1 MSMKKRQLALILAC
15 LSTVTFAGEA
25 AGKAADAAKPNVLLI
40 AIDDL
45 NDWIGCMGGHP
56 QAKTPNID
64 RLAARGVLFNNA
76 HCQASVCNPS
86 RASMMTSL
94 YPETSGIYFLTPD
107 LAASPVAKKS
117 KLMPMR
123 FQNEGYHV
131 TGAGKIF
138 HGHRNKRY
146 LPNYAGMF
154 GGFGPLPSKKL
165 TSFPGS
171 RLWDW
176 GAYPMRDEE
185 MPDHKIA
192 AWAVDQLKKK
202 QDKPSF
208 LAVGFYRPHVP
219 QYVPQKWF
227 DLYPL
232 DSVQLPK
239 VLDNDLDDLSQY
251 GINLT
256 RRNHVAPPHE
266 WVVKNDEWKPL
277 VQSYL
282 ACVSFVDHQVG
293 KLLDALDNS
302 SAKDNTLIILYSDHG
317 FHLGEKERWA
327 KRSLWEDGTRVP
339 LIVAGPGV
347 TQGKVCKKPV
357 ELLDVYPT
365 LLELAGLN
373 EDEKLEGN
381 SMATLLKTP
390 DTQWPHMARTSFGP
404 GNYSIR
410 SERYRYIHY
419 NDGSEEFYDHA
430 DDAHEWNNQIGNPEL
445 AALIEEHR
453 AHKPKQFHPIL
464 GTDSTGHKA
473 YKASE
478 AAKKQTSSFD
488 PLDWKRPVDNPV
500 FTTTHGNNHD
510 SVLFVDPELEY
521 PYHLIISHTPEA
533 AHLWRAKK
541 FSWSSS
547 DWELVSDQYIIGK
560 HYEYDDGVKV
570 DGTYYLYEEGIVY
583 TFSGPLEQASGKWKA
598 AGTFP
603 FKQCDDIGIYYE
615 DGMFHMFGEHGDFP
629 HGPDGTS
636 LAHFSSTT
644 GLGDWKLV
652 NAKAVDPN
660 PDGGHKYGV
669 GDATIEKI
677 GGEYY
682 IYCDRESKGSP
693 YKVVAWR
700 SKDINT
706 PFEYVGKAITP
717 RSDEVDDWDNHRI
730 QDPDIAYIPDLGR
743 YVITANMM
751 DRDGNPGGDFPTMKG
766 NTTRVIGIFYHGGVQ
781 ADPDK
786 ERSE

>member
-117 KLMPMR
+117 TLMPMR

-138 HGHRNKRY
+138 HGHQNKRY

-154 GGFGPLPSKKL
+154 GGFGPLPDKKL

-185 MPDHKIA
+185 MSDHKIA

-202 QDKPSF
+202 QDKPRF

-239 VLDNDLDDLSQY
+239 VLKGDMDDLSQY

-256 RRNHVAPPHE
+256 RLNHVAPPHE

-293 KLLDALDNS
+293 KVLDALDNS
-302 SAKDNTLIILYSDHG
+302 PAKDNTLIILYSDHG

-347 TQGKVCKKPV
+347 TQGKVCNKSV

-430 DDAHEWNNQIGNPEL
+430 DDGHEWKNQIGNPEL
-445 AALIEEHR
+445 ATLIAEHR

-636 LAHFSSTT
+636 LAHFTSTT

-677 GGEYY
+677 EGEYY
-682 IYCDRESKGSP
+682 IFCDRESNGSP
-693 YKVVAWR
+693 YKVVAWK
-700 SKDINT
+700 SKDINE

-717 RSDEVDDWDNHRI
+717 RSDEVDDWDNYRI
-730 QDPDIAYIPDLGR
+730 QDPDIAYIPELGR
-743 YVITANMM
+743 YVITANLR
-751 DRDGNPGGDFPTMKG
+751 DKDGNPGGNFPTLKG
-766 NTTRVIGIFYHGGVQ
+766 NGTRVIGIFYHGGVQ
-781 ADPDK
+781 AKPGK
-786 ERSE
+786 EPSE

>member
-117 KLMPMR
+117 TLMPMR

-138 HGHRNKRY
+138 HGHQNKRY

-154 GGFGPLPSKKL
+154 GGFGPLPDKKL

-202 QDKPSF
+202 QDKPRF

-347 TQGKVCKKPV
+347 TQGKVCNKSV

-430 DDAHEWNNQIGNPEL
+430 DDGHEWKNQIGNPEL
-445 AALIEEHR
+445 ATLIAEHR

-521 PYHLIISHTPEA
+521 PYHMIVSHTPEA

-541 FSWSSS
+541 FSWSSA

-636 LAHFSSTT
+636 LAHFTSTT

-677 GGEYY
+677 EGEYY
-682 IYCDRESKGSP
+682 IFCDRESNGSP
-693 YKVVAWR
+693 YKVVAWK
-700 SKDINT
+700 SKDINE

-717 RSDEVDDWDNHRI
+717 RSDEVDDWDNYRI
-730 QDPDIAYIPDLGR
+730 QDPDIAYIPELGR
-743 YVITANMM
+743 YVITANVM

-766 NTTRVIGIFYHGGVQ
+766 KTTRVIGIFYHGGVQ
-781 ADPDK
+781 AKPGK
-786 ERSE
+786 EPSE

>member
-1 MSMKKRQLALILAC
+1 MSMKKRQLTLILAC
-15 LSTVTFAGEA
+15 LSMVTFAGEA
-25 AGKAADAAKPNVLLI
+25 AGKAADTAKPNVLLI

-107 LAASPVAKKS
+107 LAASPVAKNS
-117 KLMPMR
+117 TLMPMR

-202 QDKPSF
+202 QNKPSF

-347 TQGKVCKKPV
+347 AQGKVCKKPV

-390 DTQWPHMARTSFGP
+390 DTQWSHMARTSFGP

-410 SERYRYIHY
+410 SERYRFIHY

-430 DDAHEWNNQIGNPEL
+430 DDAHEWKNQIGNPEL
-445 AALIEEHR
+445 ATLIAEHR

-473 YKASE
+473 YMASE

-583 TFSGPLEQASGKWKA
+583 TFSGPLEQASGQWKA

-636 LAHFSSTT
+636 LAHFTSTT

-677 GGEYY
+677 EGEYY
-682 IYCDRESKGSP
+682 IFCDRESKGSP
-693 YKVVAWR
+693 YKVVAWK
-700 SKDINT
+700 SKDINK

-717 RSDEVDDWDNHRI
+717 RSDEVDDWDNYRI
-730 QDPDIAYIPDLGR
+730 QDPDIAYIPELGR

-766 NTTRVIGIFYHGGVQ
+766 NTTRVIGIFYHGDVQ

>member
-1 MSMKKRQLALILAC
+1 M
-15 LSTVTFAGEA
+15 
-25 AGKAADAAKPNVLLI
+25 
-40 AIDDL
+40 
-45 NDWIGCMGGHP
+45 
-56 QAKTPNID
+56 
-64 RLAARGVLFNNA
+64 
-76 HCQASVCNPS
+76 
-86 RASMMTSL
+86 
-94 YPETSGIYFLTPD
+94 
-107 LAASPVAKKS
+107 
-117 KLMPMR
+117 
-123 FQNEGYHV
+123 
-131 TGAGKIF
+131 
-138 HGHRNKRY
+138 
-146 LPNYAGMF
+146 
-154 GGFGPLPSKKL
+154 
-165 TSFPGS
+165 
-171 RLWDW
+171 
-176 GAYPMRDEE
+176 
-185 MPDHKIA
+185 
-192 AWAVDQLKKK
+192 
-202 QDKPSF
+202 
-208 LAVGFYRPHVP
+208 
-219 QYVPQKWF
+219 
-227 DLYPL
+227 
-232 DSVQLPK
+232 
-239 VLDNDLDDLSQY
+239 
-251 GINLT
+251 
-256 RRNHVAPPHE
+256 
-266 WVVKNDEWKPL
+266 
-277 VQSYL
+277 
-282 ACVSFVDHQVG
+282 SFVDHQVG
-293 KLLDALDNS
+293 KVLDALDNS
-302 SAKDNTLIILYSDHG
+302 PAKDNTLIILYSDHG

-327 KRSLWEDGTRVP
+327 KRSLWEDSTRVP

-347 TQGKVCKKPV
+347 AQGEVCNKPV
-357 ELLDVYPT
+357 QLLDVYPT

-373 EDEKLEGN
+373 EDEKLEGH
-381 SMATLLKTP
+381 SMAALLKKP
-390 DTQWPHMARTSFGP
+390 DAPWPHMARTSFGP

-430 DDAHEWNNQIGNPEL
+430 GDPHEWNNLIENPEL
-445 AALIEEHR
+445 ATLIKKHR
-453 AHKPKQFHPIL
+453 AMIPKNAHPIL
-464 GTDSTGHKA
+464 GKDSTGHKA

-500 FTTTHGNNHD
+500 FTTTFGNNHD

-521 PYHLIISHTPEA
+521 PYHLIISHTEEA

-541 FSWSSS
+541 FSWSSA

-583 TFSGPLEQASGKWKA
+583 TFSGPLEEASGKWKA

-615 DGMFHMFGEHGDFP
+615 DGVFHMFGEHGDFP

-693 YKVVAWR
+693 YKVVAWK
-700 SKDINT
+700 SKDINK

-717 RSDEVDDWDNHRI
+717 RSDEVDDWDNYRI
-730 QDPDIAYIPDLGR
+730 QDPDIAYIPELGR

-751 DRDGNPGGDFPTMKG
+751 DRDGNPGGNFPTMKG
-766 NTTRVIGIFYHGGVQ
+766 NTTRVIGVFYHGDVQ
-781 ADPDK
+781 DDSDK
-786 ERSE
+786 ELSE

>member
-1 MSMKKRQLALILAC
+1 MKKRQLALILAC
-15 LSTVTFAGEA
+15 LSAAAFAGEA
-25 AGKAADAAKPNVLLI
+25 AAKAADTAKPNVLLI

-76 HCQASVCNPS
+76 HCQSPVCNPS

-94 YPETSGIYFLTPD
+94 YPATTGIYFLSPD
-107 LAASPVAKKS
+107 LAKSPLAKES
-117 KLMPMR
+117 TLMPMR

-131 TGAGKIF
+131 SGAGKIF
-138 HGHRNKRY
+138 HGNQSQRY
-146 LPNYAGMF
+146 LPNWAGRF
-154 GGFGPLPSKKL
+154 GGFGPSPEKKL
-165 TSFPGS
+165 SSFPGM
-171 RLWDW
+171 RPWDW
-176 GAYPMRDEE
+176 GAYPKQDDK

-192 AWAVDQLKKK
+192 AWAVEQLKKK
-202 QDKPSF
+202 QETPSF
-208 LAVGFYRPHVP
+208 IAVGFYRPHVP

-239 VLDNDLDDLSQY
+239 VSENDLDDLSDY
-251 GINLT
+251 AINLT
-256 RRNHVAPPHE
+256 RLKHVAPPHN

-293 KLLDALDNS
+293 KLLDALENS
-302 SAKDNTLIILYSDHG
+302 PAKDNTLIILYSDHG

-327 KRSLWEDGTRVP
+327 KRSLWEDSTRVP

-347 TQGKVCKKPV
+347 AQGKVCSKPAQ
-357 ELLDVYPT
+357 LLDIYPT
-365 LLELAGLN
+365 LLELTGLKP
-373 EDEKLEGN
+373 DPKLEGD
-381 SMATLLKTP
+381 SLVPMLKNP
-390 DTQWPHMARTSFGP
+390 QADWPHMARTSFGP

-430 DDAHEWNNQIGNPEL
+430 EDAHEWNNLIGKPEL
-445 AALIEEHR
+445 ASLIEEHR

-500 FTTTHGNNHD
+500 FTTTFGNNHD

-521 PYHLIISHTPEA
+521 PYHLIISHTEEA

-541 FSWSSS
+541 FSCSSA

-583 TFSGPLEQASGKWKA
+583 TFTGPLEEASGKWKA

-615 DGMFHMFGEHGDFP
+615 DGVFHMFGEHGDFP

-660 PDGGHKYGV
+660 PDGGHTYGV

-693 YKVVAWR
+693 YKVVAWK
-700 SKDINT
+700 SKDINK

-717 RSDEVDDWDNHRI
+717 RSDEVDDWDNYRI
-730 QDPDIAYIPDLGR
+730 QDPDIAYIPELGR

-751 DRDGNPGGDFPTMKG
+751 DKDGNPGGNFPTMKG
-766 NTTRVIGIFYHGGVQ
+766 NTTRVIGVFYHGDAQ
-781 ADPDK
+781 AEPVK
-786 ERSE
+786 ELSK

>member
-117 KLMPMR
+117 TLMPMR

-138 HGHRNKRY
+138 HGHQNKRY

-154 GGFGPLPSKKL
+154 GGFGPLPDKKL

-185 MPDHKIA
+185 MSDHKIA

-202 QDKPSF
+202 QDKPRF

-239 VLDNDLDDLSQY
+239 VLKGDMDDLSQY

-256 RRNHVAPPHE
+256 RLNHVAPPHE

-293 KLLDALDNS
+293 KVLDALDNS
-302 SAKDNTLIILYSDHG
+302 PAKDNTLIILYSDHG

-347 TQGKVCKKPV
+347 TQGKVCNKSV

-430 DDAHEWNNQIGNPEL
+430 DDGHEWKNQIGNPEL
-445 AALIEEHR
+445 ATLIAEHR

-636 LAHFSSTT
+636 LAHFTSTT

-677 GGEYY
+677 EGEYY
-682 IYCDRESKGSP
+682 IFCDRESNGSP
-693 YKVVAWR
+693 YKVVAWK
-700 SKDINT
+700 SKDINE

-717 RSDEVDDWDNHRI
+717 RSDEVDDWDNYRI
-730 QDPDIAYIPDLGR
+730 QDPDIAYIPELGR
-743 YVITANMM
+743 YVITANVM
-751 DRDGNPGGDFPTMKG
+751 DRDGNPGGNFPTLKG

-781 ADPDK
+781 AKPGK
-786 ERSE
+786 EPSE

>member
-1 MSMKKRQLALILAC
+1 MTTKKRLLTLLCAC
-15 LSTVTFAGEA
+15 LTATAFASESR
-25 AGKAADAAKPNVLLI
+25 PNVLLI

-56 QAKTPNID
+56 QAKTPNLD

-76 HCQASVCNPS
+76 HCQSPVCNPS

-94 YPETSGIYFLTPD
+94 YPETSGVYFLSPD
-107 LAASPVAKKS
+107 LAASPVARES
-117 KLMPMR
+117 TLMPKR
-123 FQNEGYHV
+123 FEQDGYHV
-131 TGAGKIF
+131 TGAGKLF
-138 HGHRNKRY
+138 HGRQNEKY

-154 GGFGPLPSKKL
+154 GGFAPYPEKKL
-165 TSFPGS
+165 TTFAGS

-176 GAYPMRDEE
+176 GVYPERDELLS
-185 MPDHKIA
+185 DHKIA
-192 AWAVDQLKKK
+192 AWAVEQLDKK
-202 QDKPSF
+202 QDKPQM
-208 LAVGFYRPHVP
+208 LAVGFYQPHVP
-219 QYVPQKWF
+219 QYAPQKWF
-227 DLYPL
+227 DMYPMESL
-232 DSVQLPK
+232 QLPA
-239 VLDNDLDDLSQY
+239 VLQNDLDDVSDY

-256 RRNHVAPPHE
+256 RLHHVAPPHD

-293 KLLDALDNS
+293 KVLDALDNS
-302 SAKDNTLIILYSDHG
+302 PAKDNTLIILYSDHG

-327 KRSLWEDGTRVP
+327 KRSLWEDSTRVP

-347 TQGKVCKKPV
+347 AQGRVCNKPV
-357 ELLDVYPT
+357 QLLDVYPT
-365 LLELAGLN
+365 LLELAGL
-373 EDEKLEGN
+373 EQDSRLEGH
-381 SMATLLKTP
+381 SMAALLKNTDAP
-390 DTQWPHMARTSFGP
+390 WPHMARTSFGP

-410 SERYRYIHY
+410 SQRYRYIHY

-430 DDAHEWNNQIGNPEL
+430 DDAHEWQNQIGNPEL

-453 AHKPKQFHPIL
+453 AFKPKTFHPVL

-488 PLDWKRPVDNPV
+488 PLDWERPVDNPV
-500 FTTTHGNNHD
+500 FTTTFGNNHD
-510 SVLFVDPELEY
+510 SVLFVDPEQEY
-521 PYHLIISHTPEA
+521 PYHLIISHTQEA

-541 FSWSSS
+541 FSWSSA

-583 TFSGPLEQASGKWKA
+583 TFSGPLEEASGKWKA

-615 DGMFHMFGEHGDFP
+615 DGVFHMFGEHGDFP

-636 LAHFSSTT
+636 LAHFTSPT

-660 PDGGHKYGV
+660 PDGGHTYGV

-677 GGEYY
+677 EGEYY
-682 IYCDRESKGSP
+682 IFCDRESKGSP

-700 SKDINT
+700 SRDISQ

-717 RSDEVDDWDNHRI
+717 RSDEVDDWDNYRI
-730 QDPDIAYIPDLGR
+730 QDPDIAYIPELGR
-743 YVITANMM
+743 YVITANLM

-766 NTTRVIGIFYHGGVQ
+766 NTTRVIGVFYHGGMQ
-781 ADPDK
+781 SDPGHEGAD
-786 ERSE
+786 E

>member
-1 MSMKKRQLALILAC
+1 MKKRQLALTLAC
-15 LSTVTFAGEA
+15 LSTAAFAGEA
-25 AGKAADAAKPNVLLI
+25 AVKAADAAKPNVLLI

-76 HCQASVCNPS
+76 HCQSPVCNPS

-94 YPETSGIYFLTPD
+94 YPATTGIYFLNPD
-107 LAASPVAKKS
+107 LSKSPLAKKNT
-117 KLMPMR
+117 LMPQR
-123 FQNEGYHV
+123 FVQEGYQV

-138 HGHRNKRY
+138 HGNQNQRH
-146 LPNYAGMF
+146 LPNWAGSF
-154 GGFGPLPSKKL
+154 GAFGPSRKEKL
-165 TSFPGS
+165 SSFPGV
-171 RLWDW
+171 RPWDW
-176 GAYPMRDEE
+176 GVYPERDEQ

-192 AWAVDQLKKK
+192 AWAVDELKKK
-202 QDKPSF
+202 QDKPRF

-219 QYVPQKWF
+219 QYAPQKWF
-227 DLYPL
+227 DMYPL

-239 VLDNDLDDLSQY
+239 VLENDLDDLSAY
-251 GINLT
+251 AINLT
-256 RRNHVAPPHE
+256 RLEHVAPPHD

-293 KLLDALDNS
+293 KVLDALDKS
-302 SAKDNTLIILYSDHG
+302 PAKDNTLIILYSDHG

-327 KRSLWEDGTRVP
+327 KRSLWEDSTRVP

-347 TQGKVCKKPV
+347 AQGKVCNKPV
-357 ELLDVYPT
+357 QLLDVYPT

-430 DDAHEWNNQIGNPEL
+430 DDAHEWKNQIGNPEL
-445 AALIEEHR
+445 AALVEEHR
-453 AHKPKQFHPIL
+453 AFKPETFHPVL

-500 FTTTHGNNHD
+500 FTTTYGNNHD

-521 PYHLIISHTPEA
+521 PYHLIISHTEEA

-541 FSWSSS
+541 FSWSSA

-583 TFSGPLEQASGKWKA
+583 TFSGPLEEASGKWKA

-615 DGMFHMFGEHGDFP
+615 DGVFHMFGEHGDFP

-693 YKVVAWR
+693 YKVVAWK
-700 SKDINT
+700 SKDINE

-751 DRDGNPGGDFPTMKG
+751 DRDGNPGGNFPTMKG
-766 NTTRVIGIFYHGGVQ
+766 NTTRVIGVFYHGDVQ
-781 ADPDK
+781 DDSDK
-786 ERSE
+786 EPSE

>member
-1 MSMKKRQLALILAC
+1 MKKRQLALTLAC
-15 LSTVTFAGEA
+15 LSTAAFAGEA
-25 AGKAADAAKPNVLLI
+25 AAKAADTAKPNVLLI

-76 HCQASVCNPS
+76 HCQSPVCNPS

-94 YPETSGIYFLTPD
+94 YPATTGIYFLNPD
-107 LAASPVAKKS
+107 LSKSPLAKKNT
-117 KLMPMR
+117 LMPQR
-123 FQNEGYHV
+123 FVQKGYQV

-138 HGHRNKRY
+138 HGNQNQRY
-146 LPNYAGMF
+146 LPNWAGSF
-154 GGFGPLPSKKL
+154 GAFGPSRKEKL
-165 TSFPGS
+165 SSFPGV
-171 RLWDW
+171 RPWDW
-176 GAYPMRDEE
+176 GVYPERDEQ

-192 AWAVDQLKKK
+192 AWAVDELKKK
-202 QDKPSF
+202 QDKPRF

-219 QYVPQKWF
+219 QYAPQKWF

-239 VLDNDLDDLSQY
+239 VLENDLDDLSDY
-251 GINLT
+251 AINLT
-256 RRNHVAPPHE
+256 RLQHVAPTHD

-293 KLLDALDNS
+293 KVLDALDNS
-302 SAKDNTLIILYSDHG
+302 PAKDNTLIILYSDHG

-327 KRSLWEDGTRVP
+327 KRSLWEDSTRVP

-347 TQGKVCKKPV
+347 AQGEVCNKPV
-357 ELLDVYPT
+357 QLLDVYPT

-373 EDEKLEGN
+373 EDEKLEGH
-381 SMATLLKTP
+381 SMAALLKKP
-390 DTQWPHMARTSFGP
+390 DAPWPHMARTSFGP

-430 DDAHEWNNQIGNPEL
+430 GDPHEWNNLIENPEL
-445 AALIEEHR
+445 ATLIKKHR
-453 AHKPKQFHPIL
+453 AMIPKNAHPIL
-464 GTDSTGHKA
+464 GKDSTGHKA

-500 FTTTHGNNHD
+500 FTTTFGNNHD

-521 PYHLIISHTPEA
+521 PYHLIISHTEEA

-541 FSWSSS
+541 FSWSSA

-583 TFSGPLEQASGKWKA
+583 TFSGPLEEASGKWKA

-615 DGMFHMFGEHGDFP
+615 DGVFHMFGEHGDFP

-693 YKVVAWR
+693 YKVVAWK
-700 SKDINT
+700 SKDINK

-717 RSDEVDDWDNHRI
+717 RSDEVDDWDNYRI
-730 QDPDIAYIPDLGR
+730 QDPDIAYIPELGR

-766 NTTRVIGIFYHGGVQ
+766 NTTRVIGVFYHGDVQ
-781 ADPDK
+781 DDSDK
-786 ERSE
+786 ELSE

>member
-1 MSMKKRQLALILAC
+1 MKKRQLALILAC
-15 LSTVTFAGEA
+15 LSAAAFAGEA
-25 AGKAADAAKPNVLLI
+25 AAKAADTAKPNVLLI

-76 HCQASVCNPS
+76 HCQSPVCNPS

-94 YPETSGIYFLTPD
+94 YPSTSGIYFLNPD
-107 LAASPVAKKS
+107 LSKSPLAKKNT
-117 KLMPMR
+117 LMPQR
-123 FQNEGYHV
+123 FVQEGYQV

-138 HGHRNKRY
+138 HGNQNQRY
-146 LPNYAGMF
+146 LPNWAGSF
-154 GGFGPLPSKKL
+154 GAFGPSRKEKL
-165 TSFPGS
+165 SSFPGV
-171 RLWDW
+171 RPWDW
-176 GAYPMRDEE
+176 GVYPERDEQ

-192 AWAVDQLKKK
+192 AWAVDELKKK
-202 QDKPSF
+202 QDKPRF

-219 QYVPQKWF
+219 QYAPQKWF

-232 DSVQLPK
+232 ESCNYQRSE
-239 VLDNDLDDLSQY
+239 NDLDDVSDY

-256 RRNHVAPPHE
+256 RLKHVAPPHD

-293 KLLDALDNS
+293 KVLDALDNS
-302 SAKDNTLIILYSDHG
+302 PAKDNTLIILYSDHG

-327 KRSLWEDGTRVP
+327 KRSLWEDSTRVP

-347 TQGKVCKKPV
+347 AQGEVCNKPV
-357 ELLDVYPT
+357 QLLDVYPT

-373 EDEKLEGN
+373 EDEKLEGH
-381 SMATLLKTP
+381 SMAALLKKP
-390 DTQWPHMARTSFGP
+390 DAPWPHMARTSFGP

-430 DDAHEWNNQIGNPEL
+430 GDPHEWNNLIENPEL
-445 AALIEEHR
+445 ATLIKKHR
-453 AHKPKQFHPIL
+453 AMIPKNAHPIL
-464 GTDSTGHKA
+464 GKDSTGHKA

-500 FTTTHGNNHD
+500 FTTTFGNNHD

-521 PYHLIISHTPEA
+521 PYHLIISHTEEA

-541 FSWSSS
+541 FSWSSA

-583 TFSGPLEQASGKWKA
+583 TFSGPLEEASGKWKA

-615 DGMFHMFGEHGDFP
+615 DGVFHMFGEHGDFP

-693 YKVVAWR
+693 YKVVAWK
-700 SKDINT
+700 SKDINK

-717 RSDEVDDWDNHRI
+717 RSDEVDDWDNYRI
-730 QDPDIAYIPDLGR
+730 QDPDIAYIPELGR

-751 DRDGNPGGDFPTMKG
+751 DKDGNPGGNFPTMKG
-766 NTTRVIGIFYHGGVQ
+766 NTTRVIGVFYHGDVQ
-781 ADPDK
+781 DDSDK
-786 ERSE
+786 ELSE

>member
-1 MSMKKRQLALILAC
+1 MKKRQLALTLAC
-15 LSTVTFAGEA
+15 LSTAAFAGEA
-25 AGKAADAAKPNVLLI
+25 AAKAADTAKPNVLLI

-64 RLAARGVLFNNA
+64 RLAARGVLFANA
-76 HCQASVCNPS
+76 HCQSPVCNPS

-94 YPETSGIYFLTPD
+94 YPSTSGIYFLNPD
-107 LAASPVAKKS
+107 LSKSPLAKKNT
-117 KLMPMR
+117 LMPQR
-123 FQNEGYHV
+123 FVQEGYQV

-138 HGHRNKRY
+138 HGNQNQRY
-146 LPNYAGMF
+146 LPNWAGSF
-154 GGFGPLPSKKL
+154 GAFGPSRKEKL
-165 TSFPGS
+165 SSFPGV
-171 RLWDW
+171 RPWDW
-176 GAYPMRDEE
+176 GVYPERDEQ

-192 AWAVDQLKKK
+192 AWAVDELKKK
-202 QDKPSF
+202 QDKPRF

-219 QYVPQKWF
+219 QYAPQKWF

-232 DSVQLPK
+232 ESLQLPE
-239 VLDNDLDDLSQY
+239 VMQNDLDDVSDY

-256 RRNHVAPPHE
+256 RLHHVAPPHD

-293 KLLDALDNS
+293 KVLDALDNS
-302 SAKDNTLIILYSDHG
+302 PAKDNTLIILYSDHG

-327 KRSLWEDGTRVP
+327 KRSLWEDSTRVP

-347 TQGKVCKKPV
+347 AQGEVCNKPV
-357 ELLDVYPT
+357 QLLDVYPT

-373 EDEKLEGN
+373 EDEKLEGH
-381 SMATLLKTP
+381 SMAALLKKP
-390 DTQWPHMARTSFGP
+390 DAPWPHMARTSFGP

-430 DDAHEWNNQIGNPEL
+430 GDPHEWNNLIENPEL
-445 AALIEEHR
+445 ATLIKKHR
-453 AHKPKQFHPIL
+453 AMIPKNAHPIL
-464 GTDSTGHKA
+464 GKDSTGHKA

-500 FTTTHGNNHD
+500 FTTTFGNNHD

-521 PYHLIISHTPEA
+521 PYHLIISHTEEA

-541 FSWSSS
+541 FSWSSA

-583 TFSGPLEQASGKWKA
+583 TFSGPLEEASGKWKA

-615 DGMFHMFGEHGDFP
+615 DGVFHMFGEHGDFP

-693 YKVVAWR
+693 YKVVAWK
-700 SKDINT
+700 SKDINK

-717 RSDEVDDWDNHRI
+717 RSDEVDDWDNYRI
-730 QDPDIAYIPDLGR
+730 QDPDIAYIPELGR

-766 NTTRVIGIFYHGGVQ
+766 NTTRVIGVFYHGDVQ
-781 ADPDK
+781 DDSDK
-786 ERSE
+786 ELSE

>member
-1 MSMKKRQLALILAC
+1 MIKSHFFILVFVC
-15 LSTVTFAGEA
+15 LSTCLFANKKVGE
-25 AGKAADAAKPNVLLI
+25 GRPNVLLI
-40 AIDDL
+40 SIDDL
-45 NDWIGCMGGHP
+45 NDWIGCLGGHP

-76 HCQASVCNPS
+76 HCQVPVCNPS

-94 YPETSGIYFLTPD
+94 YPESTGIYFLSPD
-107 LAASPVAKKS
+107 LTESDVATKNT
-117 KLMPMR
+117 LMPKR
-123 FQNEGYHV
+123 FEEEGYHV

-138 HGHRNKRY
+138 HGNQNKKY
-146 LPNYAGMF
+146 IPNYSDNF
-154 GGFGPLPSKKL
+154 GGFGPLPEKKIS
-165 TSFPGS
+165 SFKGHK
-171 RLWDW
+171 LWDW
-176 GAYPMRDEE
+176 GVYPDRDED

-192 AWAVDQLKKK
+192 AWAVNELEKERNQ
-202 QDKPSF
+202 PSF

-232 DSVQLPK
+232 ESLQLPK
-239 VLDNDLDDLSQY
+239 VLERDLDDLSEY

-256 RRNHVAPPHE
+256 RLNHVAPTQD
-266 WVVKNDEWKPL
+266 WVKQSNEWKPL

-293 KLLDALDNS
+293 KLLDALDS
-302 SAKDNTLIILYSDHG
+302 SPAKDNTVVVLYSDHG
-317 FHLGEKERWA
+317 FHLGEKDRWA
-327 KRSLWEDGTRVP
+327 KRSLWEDSTRVP
-339 LIVAGPGV
+339 LMIAGPGV
-347 TQGKVCKKPV
+347 ARGKVSPKPV
-357 ELLDVYPT
+357 QLMDVYPT
-365 LLELAGLN
+365 LLEMAGLK
-373 EDEKLEGN
+373 EDKKLEGN
-381 SMATLLKTP
+381 SLANLLRNP
-390 DTQWPHMARTSFGP
+390 RAEWPNMARTSFGP

-430 DDAHEWNNQIGNPEL
+430 NDPHEWNNLIGKPEFFSQ
-445 AALIEEHR
+445 IEEHR
-453 AHKPKQFHPIL
+453 AHKPGQFHPVL
-464 GTDSTGHKA
+464 GTVSTGHRA
-473 YKASE
+473 FHASE
-478 AAKKQTSSFD
+478 EVRKQAKMFD
-488 PLDWKRPVDNPV
+488 SLDWERPVDNPV
-500 FTTTHGNNHD
+500 FTTTFGNNHD

-521 PYHLIISHTPEA
+521 PYHLIISHTTKA

-541 FSWSSS
+541 FSWSSA
-547 DWELVSDQYIIGK
+547 DWELVSDQYVIGK

-583 TFSGPLEQASGKWKA
+583 TFSGPLEEASGKWKA

-603 FKQCDDIGIYYE
+603 SKQCDDIGIYYE
-615 DGMFHMFGEHGDFP
+615 DGVFHMFGEHGHFP

-660 PDGGHKYGV
+660 PDGGHTYGV

-677 GGEYY
+677 HGTYY
-682 IYCDRESKGSP
+682 IFCDRESKGSP
-693 YKVVAWR
+693 YKVVAWK
-700 SKDINT
+700 SKDINQ

-717 RSDEVDDWDNHRI
+717 RSEEVDDWDNHRI
-730 QDPDIAYIPDLGR
+730 QDPDIAYIPELGR

-751 DRDGNPGGDFPTMKG
+751 DRDGNPGGNFPGLKG
-766 NTTRVIGIFYHGGVQ
+766 NMTRVIGVFYHGDIQV
-781 ADPDK
+781 DPDK
-786 ERSE
+786 ELSE

>member
-117 KLMPMR
+117 TLMPMR

-154 GGFGPLPSKKL
+154 GGFGPLPDKKL

-185 MPDHKIA
+185 MSDHKIA

-390 DTQWPHMARTSFGP
+390 DTQWSHMARTSFGP

-430 DDAHEWNNQIGNPEL
+430 DDGHEWKNQIGNPEL
-445 AALIEEHR
+445 ATLIAEHR

-636 LAHFSSTT
+636 LAHFTSTT

-677 GGEYY
+677 EGEYY
-682 IYCDRESKGSP
+682 IFCDRESNGSP
-693 YKVVAWR
+693 YKVVAWK
-700 SKDINT
+700 SKDINE

-717 RSDEVDDWDNHRI
+717 RSDEVDDWDNYRI
-730 QDPDIAYIPDLGR
+730 QDPDIAYIPELGR
-743 YVITANMM
+743 YVITANVM
-751 DRDGNPGGDFPTMKG
+751 DRDGNPGGNFPTLKG

-781 ADPDK
+781 AKPGK
-786 ERSE
+786 EPSE

>member
-1 MSMKKRQLALILAC
+1 
-15 LSTVTFAGEA
+15 
-25 AGKAADAAKPNVLLI
+25 
-40 AIDDL
+40 
-45 NDWIGCMGGHP
+45 
-56 QAKTPNID
+56 
-64 RLAARGVLFNNA
+64 
-76 HCQASVCNPS
+76 
-86 RASMMTSL
+86 
-94 YPETSGIYFLTPD
+94 
-107 LAASPVAKKS
+107 
-117 KLMPMR
+117 
-123 FQNEGYHV
+123 
-131 TGAGKIF
+131 
-138 HGHRNKRY
+138 
-146 LPNYAGMF
+146 MF

-347 TQGKVCKKPV
+347 TQGKVCNKSV

-430 DDAHEWNNQIGNPEL
+430 DDGHEWKNQIGNPEL
-445 AALIEEHR
+445 ATLIAEHR

-521 PYHLIISHTPEA
+521 PYHMIVSHTPEA

-541 FSWSSS
+541 FSWSSA
-547 DWELVSDQYIIGK
+547 DWELVSDKYVIGK

-583 TFSGPLEQASGKWKA
+583 TFSGSSAMISASITKTGCSTCSGNMATSRTGRMAPAWPTSPPPPVLVTGNWSTPRLLIPTPMEATSTVWEMPPSKRSRESITSSATGNPMA
-598 AGTFP
+598 APTRSWPGNPRTLMSP
-603 FKQCDDIGIYYE
+603 
-615 DGMFHMFGEHGDFP
+615 
-629 HGPDGTS
+629 
-636 LAHFSSTT
+636 SSTWAKRSPRARMKWTT
-644 GLGDWKLV
+644 GTTTASRTRTL
-652 NAKAVDPN
+652 P
-660 PDGGHKYGV
+660 
-669 GDATIEKI
+669 T
-677 GGEYY
+677 
-682 IYCDRESKGSP
+682 SP
-693 YKVVAWR
+693 SWADT
-700 SKDINT
+700 SS
-706 PFEYVGKAITP
+706 P
-717 RSDEVDDWDNHRI
+717 
-730 QDPDIAYIPDLGR
+730 
-743 YVITANMM
+743 
-751 DRDGNPGGDFPTMKG
+751 PT
-766 NTTRVIGIFYHGGVQ
+766 
-781 ADPDK
+781 
-786 ERSE
+786 